1 MIRYRNSSAVPLTVP
16 LSDSLAPCQN
26 KAMRIEEW
34 WPRLDSSTQQ
44 WLINNNGDVVPLSIL
59 DQITAVAG
67 APTADASWVGDDVPE
82 SFFLSDEA
90 VDWIEETANDEVAE
104 DE

>member
-1 MIRYRNSSAVPLTVP
+1 MKTVP
-16 LSDSLAPCQN
+16 LSDSLAPCQT
-26 KAMRIEEW
+26 KAMGIEEW

-44 WLINNNGDVVPLSIL
+44 WLINNNGDVVPPNIL

-67 APTADASWVGDDVPE
+67 APTADASWVGGQRFGG
-82 SFFLSDEA
+82 FFLSDEA
-90 VDWIEETANDEVAE
+90 IDWIEETANDEVFE